1 MKIHPLWY
9 ICILIRSLFIL
20 LTYYSH
26 KNNLFT
32 NHINIIIF
40 IIGSGFLYKSLYGSN
55 NETQISKVFWH
66 ETRILHSITYLLSS
80 YYLFNGDINIT
91 ISLLL
96 LDLLISISYRII
108 YNK

>member
-9 ICILIRSLFIL
+9 ICIFIRTLLIL
-20 LTYYSH
+20 LTYYSY

-32 NHINIIIF
+32 NYINIIIF
-40 IIGSGFLYKSLYGSN
+40 IIGSGFLYKFLYGSN
-55 NETQISKVFWH
+55 NEIQISKVFWH

-80 YYLFNGDINIT
+80 YYLFIGNINIT

-96 LDLLISISYRII
+96 LDLLISISYRMI